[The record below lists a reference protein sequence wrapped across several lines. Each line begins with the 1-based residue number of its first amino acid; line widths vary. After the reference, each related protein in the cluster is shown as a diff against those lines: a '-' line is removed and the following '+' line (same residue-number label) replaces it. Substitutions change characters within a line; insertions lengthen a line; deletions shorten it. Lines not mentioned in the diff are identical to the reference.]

1 MNVTLEMTERLRKE
15 KGKHSDPARS
25 EPDDIIVY
33 AEPRHDDLSVWRQD
47 ILQLEDHVTYIR
59 RLVERGGPRECD
71 FPELDYWIVDV
82 HTAWQTGKL
91 SDSELAEIRA
101 VFGYALSPST
111 MQGFA
116 LTKPHGYAGD
126 FEVIDRMYQMYV
138 SSDSRLANWDRFFH
152 QHAAPKAVRNRKTYF
167 HRLLDR
173 HSVRKQPLRVL
184 KIASGPGRSMFEWLS
199 AHPNVPVTFECV
211 EIDLNAIDY
220 ASRLNERFL
229 DRIAFVRKNALRYR
243 PSGEYDLI
251 WAAGIFD
258 YFDDRTF
265 ISLFERLVP
274 ALAEGGELVVG
285 NFSDR
290 NPSRAYMELL
300 GGWSLYHRTD
310 NHLMRL
316 ARECGVAS
324 DRISVGTEPEHV
336 NLFLHVSSHRKK
348 GT

>member
-1 MNVTLEMTERLRKE
+1 MNVTLEIAKELRKDGGRHAE
-15 KGKHSDPARS
+15 LERFELHDT
-25 EPDDIIVY
+25 IVY
-33 AEPRHDDLSVWRQD
+33 PEPHYDDLSVRRQD
-47 ILQLEDHVTYIR
+47 VFQLKDHVAYIR
-59 RLVERGGPRECD
+59 RLVEQGGPRESD
-71 FPELDYWIVDV
+71 FSTLDYWIIDV
-82 HTAWQTGKL
+82 HTAWHTGKL
-91 SDSELAEIRA
+91 SGSELAEIRA
-101 VFGYALSPST
+101 AFGDALSPST

-116 LTKPHGYAGD
+116 LTKPHGYPGD
-126 FEVIDRMYQMYV
+126 FEVIDRMYQMSV
-138 SSDSRLANWDRFFH
+138 SSDPRLANWDRFFH

-199 AHPNVPVTFECV
+199 AHPNAPVTFECV

-229 DRIAFVRKNALRYR
+229 DRIAFVQKNAMRYR

-300 GGWSLYHRTD
+300 GGWSLHHRTD

-316 ARECGVAS
+316 ARECGVAPN
-324 DRISVGTEPEHV
+324 RISAGTEPEHV
-336 NLFLHVSSHRKK
+336 NLFLHVSSHRKNVA
-348 GT
+348 